1 MAKRTI
7 DEVEI
12 EAHSNGV
19 VEIVAK
25 KKKKEKKEKKEKI
38 VDAVAGGA
46 RVEPEE
52 KGKREKGDK
61 EKKKVKKEQ
70 KEEKEKKEKKE
81 HKEQKEKVKRVKTGK
96 KSVERE
102 EVIEKS
108 KLADED
114 EEPQKLSKE
123 ERKAAKA
130 AKQAAKN
137 SAEDTTLTINGS
149 PAKASGSPTFATTLS
164 PRTCV
169 TSLGTYKEHTELSS
183 LPQST
188 IDEYLKKNFISS
200 TDPLKAPKLRPITK
214 FTYVPIKDEIQQ
226 KSFLNFTSGFAA
238 PTPIQAAVWPYL
250 LAGRDCIGVAETGSG
265 KTLAFGVPAICRILA
280 LPVKERRGVKV
291 LVVSPTRELA
301 MQSHEHLDK
310 MARDDGL
317 TAVCVYGGVRKDE
330 QRRLLKKATIVVAT
344 PGRLND
350 LFQEGTADLSKVDYL
365 VLDEADRML
374 DKGFEEDIK
383 KIIGATS
390 PVGRQT
396 LMFTATWP
404 PSVRDLAATF
414 MKTPI
419 HFTIGDN
426 PTGDLRA
433 NVRIV
438 QHVEVIDHFSKEG
451 RLNEVIREHQS
462 ANSKTDRILVFCLY
476 KKEAVRVENSLQR
489 KGYRVASIHGDL
501 NQGQRTQALQS
512 FKDGKSP
519 ILIATDVAA
528 RGLDIP
534 GVKLVINVTFPLT
547 IEDYVHRIG
556 RTGRAGETGKAVTLF
571 TEHDKTHSGALV
583 NILKAA
589 GQPVPEALL
598 KFGTTVKKKEHSV
611 YGAFF
616 KDTENAGTAR
626 KIKFSD

>member
-7 DEVEI
+7 DEVEV
-12 EAHSNGV
+12 EPLSNGV
-19 VEIVAK
+19 AEIVAK
-25 KKKKEKKEKKEKI
+25 KKKKEKKEK
-38 VDAVAGGA
+38 
-46 RVEPEE
+46 R
-52 KGKREKGDK
+52 
-61 EKKKVKKEQ
+61 
-70 KEEKEKKEKKE
+70 EKKEKVGLTGDAQVELEEEEEAKRERGEKYKKAKE
-81 HKEQKEKVKRVKTGK
+81 EKKRERKEKKGKKTKKEKKDEKEKREKTGK
-96 KSVERE
+96 KAAEGEEAVEE
-102 EVIEKS
+102 S
-108 KLADED
+108 KPADEN
-114 EEPQKLSKE
+114 EEPKKLSKE
-123 ERKAAKA
+123 ERKASKVAKKA
-130 AKQAAKN
+130 VKKSVEN
-137 SAEDTTLTINGS
+137 NTTSTNGS
-149 PAKASGSPTFATTLS
+149 SDKASGSSTAATS
-164 PRTCV
+164 
-169 TSLGTYKEHTELSS
+169 SGTYTEHPELSAV
-183 LPQST
+183 PQLT

-200 TDPLKAPKLRPITK
+200 TDPLKAPQLRPFTK
-214 FTYVPIKDEIQQ
+214 FPYLPIEDETQQ

-265 KTLAFGVPAICRILA
+265 KTLAFGVPAIRRILA
-280 LPVKERRGVKV
+280 LPAKERKGVKV

-317 TAVCVYGGVRKDE
+317 TAVCVYGGVPKDE

-350 LFQEGTADLSKVDYL
+350 LIQEGAADLNKVDYM

-404 PSVRDLAATF
+404 QSVRDLAATF
-414 MKTPI
+414 MKTPV

-433 NVRIV
+433 NVRIA
-438 QHVEVIDHFSKEG
+438 QQVEVVDHFSKER
-451 RLNEVIREHQS
+451 RLNELIRGHQS
-462 ANSKTDRILVFCLY
+462 ANSEADRILVFCLY
-476 KKEAVRVENSLQR
+476 KKEAVRVENFLQQ

-512 FKDGKSP
+512 FKDGKCP

-534 GVKLVINVTFPLT
+534 KVKLVINVTFPLT

-616 KDTENAGTAR
+616 KDTENAGTAK
-626 KIKFSD
+626 KIKYSD